1 MNLYNNVIYNG
12 NKAYKILKVVT
23 IHHFL
28 NKDDSVNRKVL
39 GLYVNEIGG
48 NHVLQHNNKF
58 LICEEIEEAIII

>member
-12 NKAYKILKVVT
+12 NKAYKILKAVT
-23 IHHFL
+23 MHHFL

-48 NHVLQHNNKF
+48 NHVLQHNDRV

>member
-1 MNLYNNVIYNG
+1 MNLYSNVIYNG
-12 NKAYKILKVVT
+12 NKAYKILKAVAM
-23 IHHFL
+23 HQFL